1 MRDCLMKIFKSI
13 INIVLTLIIVIC
25 AYKIIHQLKE
35 YNDADKVYNLIREEK
50 EESDNLFEKNI
61 DYRGWIKIDN
71 TNINYPILQGQD
83 NEEYLYK
90 DINNEYIVSG
100 SIFMNYLN
108 NGFDDQNTVLF
119 GHNMKNGTM
128 FANLKKY
135 KEEDFFYNNNYIEIE
150 LSNGQYLKYKVFS
163 VYITDINDNYTKTS
177 FEDKDEY
184 KEFLERIKNKSIY
197 KSDISVNE
205 NDKIITLS
213 TCSYEFDDA
222 RLVVTG
228 KLIDKEQ

>member
-1 MRDCLMKIFKSI
+1 MKICKSI

-25 AYKIIHQLKE
+25 AYIIIHQLKE

>member
-1 MRDCLMKIFKSI
+1 MKIFKSI

-61 DYRGWIKIDN
+61 DYRGWIKFDN

>member
-1 MRDCLMKIFKSI
+1 MKIFKSI

-35 YNDADKVYNLIREEK
+35 YNDTDKVYNLIREEK

-61 DYRGWIKIDN
+61 NYRGWIKIDN

>member
-1 MRDCLMKIFKSI
+1 MKIFKSI

-35 YNDADKVYNLIREEK
+35 YNDVDKVYNLIREEK

>member
-1 MRDCLMKIFKSI
+1 MKIFKSI

-25 AYKIIHQLKE
+25 AYKIIYQLKE

-135 KEEDFFYNNNYIEIE
+135 KEEDFFYNNNDIEIE

>member
-1 MRDCLMKIFKSI
+1 MTIFKSI

-135 KEEDFFYNNNYIEIE
+135 KEEDFFYNNNDIEIE

>member
-1 MRDCLMKIFKSI
+1 MKIFKSI

-83 NEEYLYK
+83 HEEYLYK

-135 KEEDFFYNNNYIEIE
+135 KEEDFFYNNNDIEIE

>member
-1 MRDCLMKIFKSI
+1 MKIFKSI

-135 KEEDFFYNNNYIEIE
+135 KEEDFFYNNNDIEIE
-150 LSNGQYLKYKVFS
+150 LSNGQYLIYKVFS

>member
-1 MRDCLMKIFKSI
+1 MKIFKSI

-90 DINNEYIVSG
+90 YINNEYIVSG

>member
-1 MRDCLMKIFKSI
+1 MKIFKSI
-13 INIVLTLIIVIC
+13 INIVLTLII
-25 AYKIIHQLKE
+25 
-35 YNDADKVYNLIREEK
+35 VYNLIREEK

-135 KEEDFFYNNNYIEIE
+135 KEEDFFYNNNDIEIE

>member
-1 MRDCLMKIFKSI
+1 MMDCLIKIFKSI

>member
-1 MRDCLMKIFKSI
+1 MKIFKSI

>member
-1 MRDCLMKIFKSI
+1 MKIFKSI

-135 KEEDFFYNNNYIEIE
+135 KEDDFFDYNNDIEIE

>member
-1 MRDCLMKIFKSI
+1 MKIFKSI

-163 VYITDINDNYTKTS
+163 VYITDINDNYTKTC

>member
-1 MRDCLMKIFKSI
+1 MKIFKSI

-83 NEEYLYK
+83 NEGYLYK

-135 KEEDFFYNNNYIEIE
+135 KEEDFFYNNNDIEIE

>member
-1 MRDCLMKIFKSI
+1 MKIFKSI

-61 DYRGWIKIDN
+61 NYRGWIKIDN

-135 KEEDFFYNNNYIEIE
+135 KEEDFFYNNNDIEIE